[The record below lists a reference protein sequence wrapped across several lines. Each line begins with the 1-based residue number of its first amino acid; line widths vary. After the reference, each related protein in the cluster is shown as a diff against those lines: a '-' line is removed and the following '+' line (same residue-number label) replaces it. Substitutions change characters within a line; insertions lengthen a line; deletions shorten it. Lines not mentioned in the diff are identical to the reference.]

1 MKILPQAKIDE
12 ARELIVS
19 ASANLIKAHRIVQN
33 AYGSHWVT
41 FSIGMALSY
50 IRDALLYVAQ
60 TKLPAKAKSPKLK
73 RMEGMNR
80 RDDSVRVQRLAVL
93 MSADIVLSHWYG
105 RYKVNAEARR
115 EPVMPFAVWLAN
127 AIRKNGGIPID
138 VVEGVKPCTP

>member
-19 ASANLIKAHRIVQN
+19 ASVNLIKAHRIVWN
-33 AYGSHWVT
+33 AYGSHWVA
-41 FSIGMALSY
+41 FSVDMALRY
-50 IRDALLYVAQ
+50 VRDALLYVAQ

-80 RDDSVRVQRLAVL
+80 RDDSIRVQRLTTLTA
-93 MSADIVLSHWYG
+93 ADVVLSYWYAA
-105 RYKVNAEARR
+105 YKVNAVARR

-127 AIRKNGGIPID
+127 AIKKNGGVPID
-138 VVEGVKPCTP
+138 VAEGVKPCAS